1 MKSNNNWYIAKL
13 VFEIKSSDHQT
24 AQFDEQWRMIEAS
37 SLANAKIIA
46 DALGAEETQYI
57 HQYNGAK
64 LKWEFLA
71 VVDLYLFDNSAH
83 GSQVYS
89 RTEVTDRADLYQRSV
104 SSLAENLEA
113 RISKEKSILA

>member
-1 MKSNNNWYIAKL
+1 MKSSNNWYIAKL
-13 VFEIKSSDHQT
+13 VFEIKSSDHHT

-64 LKWEFLA
+64 LKWEYLA
-71 VVDLYLFDNSAH
+71 VVDLYLFDNSTH

-89 RTEVTDRADLYQRSV
+89 RTEVTDRADLYQQSV